1 MEAFATIEDYDARFP
16 GRTASDGTLAECL
29 MDVSYAIADVL
40 GKRGIDYADPDD
52 ELAERMMRTC
62 RAVANRLVPAGSD
75 VPVGVTQM
83 ALTAGSYNQ
92 TVSYTPSYGLPKLLP
107 SELAMLGLGGGQ
119 VGSARPSYGRLECN
133 G

>member
-16 GRTASDGTLAECL
+16 GRTVSDGMLAECL
-29 MDVSYAIADVL
+29 MDATLAIADAL
-40 GKRGIDYADPDD
+40 GRRGVDCAEPSE

-62 RAVANRLVPAGSD
+62 RAVANRLVPSGAE

-83 ALTAGSYNQ
+83 AVTAGSYNQ

-107 SELAMLGLGGGQ
+107 SELDMLGLGGGGR
-119 VGSARPSYGRLECN
+119 VGWAPLGARHD
-133 G
+133 

>member
-1 MEAFATIEDYDARFP
+1 MDPFATVADYEARF
-16 GRTASDGTLAECL
+16 GQVADEGVLAECL
-29 MDVSYAIADVL
+29 MDATYAIAAALDA
-40 GKRGIDYADPDD
+40 RGIDYADPDE

-62 RAVANRLVPAGSD
+62 RAVANRLVPAGTD

-107 SELAMLGLGGGQ
+107 SELDMLGLGGGGR
-119 VGSARPSYGRLECN
+119 VGWAPLGARHD
-133 G
+133 